1 MAGQVKGLF
10 TCSIGRIGLPI
21 AGEHSP
27 YSQCER
33 AGPLALRTDRESSHC
48 CTHMA
53 TTDLSERIL
62 AALTEALSEAGFRL
76 VTEVAVR
83 RGWGTSTS

>member
-1 MAGQVKGLF
+1 
-10 TCSIGRIGLPI
+10 
-21 AGEHSP
+21 
-27 YSQCER
+27 
-33 AGPLALRTDRESSHC
+33 
-48 CTHMA
+48 MA

-83 RGWGTSTS
+83 RGWGNVYLVTIHTGLSRGRCINRLRESDR